1 MPFPSP
7 GDLPDPGIEPWSP
20 ALQVVSLM
28 TKLQGKLDQ
37 WGGNRA
43 VFQESC
49 VQPEITILYLGGGFS
64 FYRRTQRCIV
74 MLIP

>member
-1 MPFPSP
+1 
-7 GDLPDPGIEPWSP
+7 
-20 ALQVVSLM
+20 M